1 MLFNI
6 SNQNGFSLLSRHPGN
21 ALAQFYASFFRYIA
35 GIAQAEADAQ
45 VLVFFVN
52 QQNGKDLVID
62 DFTHQFCHSAQSG
75 VEVKGGIYNVCHLK
89 QKRFD
94 LDLRLWLR
102 QCHVE
107 VLIISALGAA
117 LERGC

>member
-1 MLFNI
+1 MLDDDATGGDAYI
-6 SNQNGFSLLSRHPGN
+6 TGEIWSW
-21 ALAQFYASFFRYIA
+21 AQPWLGGDEF
-35 GIAQAEADAQ
+35 DAVMNYRFATTGQ
-45 VLVFFVN
+45 DFFVN